1 MLRRSVTAGLF
12 LVLAAMFTFV
22 GCSDDNT
29 PSGPAVGDPN
39 SVQFQPLKTAIST
52 AVDSTLGVALK
63 FAYKPNRFPSDVAW
77 ERPDM
82 GPNDSLF
89 YNFVGGWNILYLGLT
104 ASADHNFT
112 YVDSARFWEGE
123 EAVWNFRDYAST
135 GVDLIHH
142 QSTLY
147 SGTSEEY
154 TDQTIYVNVSF
165 HNWNLTSRSFSGHV
179 KLELDDHTVESGTQ
193 QNVNYDMSV
202 TADNITFERA
212 TSGSWTQSHATGG
225 EVTIVTTVDD
235 GTNSVEWNI
244 SVGFNA
250 NGQAQVEATDG
261 MTVYSYTATPAY
273 Q

>member
-63 FAYKPNRFPSDVAW
+63 FAYRPNRFPSDIGW
-77 ERPDM
+77 ERPEM

-89 YNFVGGWNILYLGLT
+89 YNFVGGWNILFLGLT
-104 ASADHNFT
+104 ASADYNFT
-112 YVDSARFWEGE
+112 YVDSVRFWEGD
-123 EAVWNFRDYAST
+123 EAVWNFRAESST

-147 SGTSEEY
+147 GGTDEEY
-154 TDQTIYVNVSF
+154 TDQSIYVDVNF
-165 HNWNLTSRSFSGHV
+165 QNWNLSSRHFSGHV
-179 KLELDDHTVESGTQ
+179 KLELDDHSVEEAAQ
-193 QNVNYDMSV
+193 QHVNYEMAV
-202 TADNITFERA
+202 TVDNVTFERA
-212 TSGSWTQSHATGG
+212 TSAPWTQSHATGG
-225 EVTIVTTVDD
+225 EANMVVTVDD
-235 GTNSVEWNI
+235 GASAVEWNI
-244 SVGFNA
+244 SVSFDQ
-250 NGQAQVEATDG
+250 NGQAQIQATDG
-261 MTVYSYTATPAY
+261 ATVYTYSATPAY